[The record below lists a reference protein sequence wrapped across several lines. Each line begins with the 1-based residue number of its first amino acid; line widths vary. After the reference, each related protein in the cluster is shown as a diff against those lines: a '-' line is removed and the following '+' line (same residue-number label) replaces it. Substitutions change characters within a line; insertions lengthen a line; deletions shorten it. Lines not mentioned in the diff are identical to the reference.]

1 MTNTH
6 EREDLPE
13 LPVCV
18 VEAEVTWRG
27 SLFATLKREDQKGF
41 VRHLYTADQMREYGR
56 LCRAGREDELEALE
70 RNLVDAMNTI
80 HRCDK
85 SRERWL
91 TRAVRIRR
99 AYVEARD
106 LLKEV
111 RYFMDNEDIDWTP
124 IGKPPLL
131 QRINGYLRRLSPQAG
146 GES

>member
-1 MTNTH
+1 MVANVAGLASTPTTSRAASTYLLAVSESHRDWIRPDTTFAEQAMTNTH

-91 TRAVRIRR
+91 RSEEHTSA
-99 AYVEARD
+99 
-106 LLKEV
+106 
-111 RYFMDNEDIDWTP
+111 
-124 IGKPPLL
+124 
-131 QRINGYLRRLSPQAG
+131 
-146 GES
+146 